1 MTHGIIPA
9 ALSGF
14 GTGLSLIVA
23 IGAQN
28 AFVLRQGVRRQSVL
42 AVVAICALSDAA
54 LIALGVAG
62 VGAFVT
68 AWPPALTLVGL
79 VGGAFLIGYGV
90 LAARRVLRPVP
101 GATLQAEDTAT
112 VTAAGPDTTT
122 SGGTATT
129 AALTTSTAAS
139 TATATATATAASPG
153 TAAAAAAST
162 ATTTATTTTTV
173 KAPAPAPGRA
183 ATRRAVLTCLAMTWL
198 NPHVYLDTVLLLGSL
213 AADRGDLRWAFG
225 IGAGLAS
232 LVWFGALGYGA
243 RLLSGLLSRPSA
255 WRVLDGLVAATMVTM
270 GGLLLARA

>member
-1 MTHGIIPA
+1 MTHGIFTA
-9 ALSGF
+9 GLAGF

-28 AFVLRQGVRRQSVL
+28 AFVLRQGARRHAVL
-42 AVVAICALSDAA
+42 AVVAICALSDAV

-68 AWPPALTLVGL
+68 AWPAALTVVGMAGGGFLVC
-79 VGGAFLIGYGV
+79 YGV

-101 GATLQAEDTAT
+101 GAALDTGGSAT
-112 VTAAGPDTTT
+112 GGAGGLTA
-122 SGGTATT
+122 S
-129 AALTTSTAAS
+129 
-139 TATATATATAASPG
+139 
-153 TAAAAAAST
+153 
-162 ATTTATTTTTV
+162 
-173 KAPAPAPGRA
+173 R
-183 ATRRAVLTCLAMTWL
+183 RRAVLTCLAMTWL

-232 LVWFGALGYGA
+232 LTWFGSLGYGA
-243 RLLSGLLSRPSA
+243 RLLSGLLARPSA

-270 GGLLLARA
+270 GGMLLARA